1 METVSIYLGLVITR
15 THHRVAAEQV
25 ELEAITEV
33 TVKILSLVQ
42 LKVLATFRE
51 ETLVAV
57 AVAPALHGPRLLDE
71 AVLAVSE
78 LFGGRIGH
86 SRKMRR
92 KEKTWKTI
100 T

>member
-1 METVSIYLGLVITR
+1 METASIYLGLVTTR

-33 TVKILSLVQ
+33 TAKILSLVQ

-51 ETLVAV
+51 ETLV